1 MADPRFFSNAGP
13 FSLADIAERCEAI
26 LPEGKGGKQILDVA
40 PLDTAGER
48 HICFLENKSYREQAM
63 ATKAAACFVTAEEA
77 QHLPD
82 GCVPLISKYPYRS
95 YALCAWMFYPNQKR
109 PLQHGKGPVH
119 VHKSVQIHPSAVI
132 GGNVKIGE
140 NTIID
145 ACAVIAQGVE
155 IGDNCYIAPH
165 VSISHALIGNN
176 VRLFPG
182 VRIGQPGFGYAI
194 DPRGNHLYVP
204 QLGRVIIEDNVDI
217 GANSTVDRGAGPD
230 TIIGAG
236 TKIDNLCQIAHNVQ
250 IGKGCFLASMVGIS
264 GSTKVGNGVFFGGQ
278 SGAAGHLKIV
288 DGAQI
293 AAQTG
298 ILRDI
303 DSNKPVMGT
312 PAVPLPEFLRREAW
326 LRKIIRAKKD
336 A

>member
-13 FSLADIAERCEAI
+13 FSLADIAERCEATCA
-26 LPEGKGGKQILDVA
+26 EDKCGKQFLDVA
-40 PLDTAGER
+40 PLDAANER
-48 HICFLENKSYREQAM
+48 SVCFLENKSYRDQA
-63 ATKAAACFVTAEEA
+63 ALTKAGACFIKAEEA
-77 QHLPD
+77 HLLPET
-82 GCVPLISKYPYRS
+82 CVPLISKYPYRS
-95 YALCAWMFYPNQKR
+95 YALCAWMFYPNKKR
-109 PLQHGKGPVH
+109 PVQHGSGPVH
-119 VHKSVQIHPSAVI
+119 VDKSTQIHKSAII
-132 GGNVKIGE
+132 GGNVKIGK
-140 NTIID
+140 NTVID

-155 IGDNCYIAPH
+155 IGDDCYIGPH

-217 GANSTVDRGAGPD
+217 GANTTIDRGAGPD

-236 TKIDNLCQIAHNVQ
+236 TKIDNLCQIGHNVQ
-250 IGKGCFLASMVGIS
+250 IGRGCFLASMVGIS

-278 SGAAGHLKIV
+278 AGLAGHLKIA

-293 AAQTG
+293 AAQSG
-298 ILRDI
+298 ILQDVGPE
-303 DSNKPVMGT
+303 KVMGT
-312 PAVPLPEFLRREAW
+312 PGVPLREFMKREAW
-326 LRKIIRAKKD
+326 LRKVIRGKKEV
-336 A
+336 